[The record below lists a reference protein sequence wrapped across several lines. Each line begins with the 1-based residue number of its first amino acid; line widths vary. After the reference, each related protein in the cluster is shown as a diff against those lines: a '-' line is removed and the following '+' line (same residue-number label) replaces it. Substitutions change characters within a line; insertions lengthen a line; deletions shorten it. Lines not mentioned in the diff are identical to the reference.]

1 MVYELYLKKKKP
13 HGYRTANDDD
23 ASNDDDNGGDVD
35 RYTLTLWKRG
45 EIGYLK
51 V

>member
-1 MVYELYLKKKKP
+1 MNYISRKKKP

-23 ASNDDDNGGDVD
+23 ASNDDDDDGGDVD

-45 EIGYLK
+45 GIGYLK